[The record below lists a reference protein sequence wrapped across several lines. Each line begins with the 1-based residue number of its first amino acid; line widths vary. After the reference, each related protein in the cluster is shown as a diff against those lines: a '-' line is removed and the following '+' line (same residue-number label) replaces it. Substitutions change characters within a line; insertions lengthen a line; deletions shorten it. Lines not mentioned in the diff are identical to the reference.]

1 MELQNADTLR
11 WHVYEILTNDVP
23 VSTAIGRDLIGVA
36 SCRGSALR
44 AQTSIFRG
52 SYADIEIG
60 KDSRAF

>member
-23 VSTAIGRDLIGVA
+23 VSTAIGRDLMEWHRAGGQFSSLRRLYFAVA
-36 SCRGSALR
+36 
-44 AQTSIFRG
+44 TP
-52 SYADIEIG
+52 DIEIG